1 MKTLIIGASGKIG
14 KFFDNKNKNQ
24 VLTYNKNKIE
34 NGIKFDICKDDISK
48 LIIKNN
54 VNKVVFLGAVSD
66 PDICFSN
73 KRKSENINVKF
84 TKKIIDKLINKNIYL
99 IFLSSEFVF
108 SGQQKKYN
116 ENSKISPINLYGK
129 QKAKIE
135 KYIVKKLDNY
145 AILRIS
151 KTYGDDLK
159 INGLITSFINEIIL
173 DRKVF
178 RAATNQVFNPLF
190 VKDLKKIIFFFLK
203 NKIKGIYNVGGPK
216 AKSRY
221 EIYKIIIRLLSQKF
235 ILNNIK
241 IHKEKIEN
249 FKFIEKRPKNLSF
262 NINKLKKKIDFQ
274 LTDVETVINKIIKK
288 INEKKFNRRQK
299 S

>member
-235 ILNNIK
+235 MLNHIK

-262 NINKLKKKIDFQ
+262 NINKLKKRIDFQ

-288 INEKKFNRRQK
+288 INEKKFDRRQK

>member
-84 TKKIIDKLINKNIYL
+84 TKKIIDKLINKNVYL

-288 INEKKFNRRQK
+288 INEKKFDRRQK

>member
-84 TKKIIDKLINKNIYL
+84 TKKIIDKLINKNVYL

>member
-1 MKTLIIGASGKIG
+1 MKTLIVGASGKIG
-14 KFFDNKNKNQ
+14 KFFDNNNKNQ
-24 VLTYNKNKIE
+24 ILTYNKNKIE
-34 NGIKFDICKDDISK
+34 NGIKFDICRDNILK
-48 LIIKNN
+48 LIIKNK
-54 VNKVVFLGAVSD
+54 VNKVVFLGAISD

-108 SGQQKKYN
+108 SGLQKNYN

-135 KYIVKKLDNY
+135 KYIVKKLNNY

-159 INGLITSFINEIIL
+159 INGLITNFINEIIL
-173 DRKVF
+173 NRKVF
-178 RAATNQVFNPLF
+178 RAATNQIFNPLF

-221 EIYKIIIRLLSQKF
+221 EIYKTIIRLLSKKF
-235 ILNNIK
+235 KLNNIK
-241 IHKEKIEN
+241 LYKEKIEN

-262 NINKLKKKIDFQ
+262 NINKLKKRIDFQ
-274 LTDVETVINKIIKK
+274 LTDVDTVINKIIKK

>member
-1 MKTLIIGASGKIG
+1 MKTLIVGASGKIG
-14 KFFDNKNKNQ
+14 KFFDNNNKNQ
-24 VLTYNKNKIE
+24 ILTYNKNKIE
-34 NGIKFDICKDDISK
+34 NGIKFDICRDNILK
-48 LIIKNN
+48 LIIKNK
-54 VNKVVFLGAVSD
+54 VNKVVFLGAISD

-108 SGQQKKYN
+108 SGLQKNYN

-135 KYIVKKLDNY
+135 KYIVKKLNNY

-159 INGLITSFINEIIL
+159 INGLITNFINEIIL
-173 DRKVF
+173 NRKVF
-178 RAATNQVFNPLF
+178 RAATNQIFNPLF

-221 EIYKIIIRLLSQKF
+221 EIYKTIIRLLSKKF
-235 ILNNIK
+235 KLNNIK
-241 IHKEKIEN
+241 LYKEKIEN

-262 NINKLKKKIDFQ
+262 NINKLKKRIDFQ
-274 LTDVETVINKIIKK
+274 LTDVETIINKIIKK

>member
-1 MKTLIIGASGKIG
+1 MKTLIVGASGKIG
-14 KFFDNKNKNQ
+14 KFFDNNNKNQ
-24 VLTYNKNKIE
+24 ILTYNKNKIE
-34 NGIKFDICKDDISK
+34 NGIKFDICRDNILK
-48 LIIKNN
+48 LIIKNK
-54 VNKVVFLGAVSD
+54 VNKVVFLGAISD

-108 SGQQKKYN
+108 SGLQKNYN

-135 KYIVKKLDNY
+135 KYIVKKLNNY

-159 INGLITSFINEIIL
+159 INGLITNFINEIIL
-173 DRKVF
+173 NRKVF
-178 RAATNQVFNPLF
+178 RAATNQIFNPLF

-221 EIYKIIIRLLSQKF
+221 EIYKTIIRLLSKKF
-235 ILNNIK
+235 KLNNIK
-241 IHKEKIEN
+241 LYKEKIEN

-262 NINKLKKKIDFQ
+262 NINKLKKRIDFQ

>member
-84 TKKIIDKLINKNIYL
+84 TKKIIDKLINKNVYL

-262 NINKLKKKIDFQ
+262 NINKLKKRIDFQ

-288 INEKKFNRRQK
+288 INEKKFDRRQK